1 MIPRQC
7 LSCSE
12 ILKTPNIHPMLA
24 KGHDKV
30 EVLSTEEQEGGVEVV
45 HFEHPA
51 FRYFQASVIDPTSLS
66 IESKVTGPLGIM
78 SGHLKQMSLF

>member
-1 MIPRQC
+1 MFELFRDPKNSK
-7 LSCSE
+7 L
-12 ILKTPNIHPMLA
+12 PP
-24 KGHDKV
+24 KGCDKV